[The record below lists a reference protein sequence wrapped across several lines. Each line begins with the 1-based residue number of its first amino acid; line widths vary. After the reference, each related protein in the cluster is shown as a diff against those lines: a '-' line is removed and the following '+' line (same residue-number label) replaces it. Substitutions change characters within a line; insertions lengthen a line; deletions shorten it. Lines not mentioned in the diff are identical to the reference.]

1 MRSGVT
7 YVHVGEAILTIER
20 LHICIA
26 QKGPES
32 PGHRPLPPSGQ
43 LPTAVSLWIALHLLE
58 FDINGFVQPML
69 FWVWLFP
76 LNVIVVRCVR
86 VVCGFYFWVASLAW
100 THASLL
106 THSPVINL
114 PLLYDATADG
124 NMAGTQRGHRSHLA
138 SKRARTH
145 LCCQQPGREAA

>member
-1 MRSGVT
+1 MCTWVKPSSPSRDCTSASPRRALSPLVI
-7 YVHVGEAILTIER
+7 ALR
-20 LHICIA
+20 LPQGNC
-26 QKGPES
+26 
-32 PGHRPLPPSGQ
+32 RP
-43 LPTAVSLWIALHLLE
+43 AVSLWIALHLLE
-58 FDINGFVQPML
+58 FDVNGFAQPML

-124 NMAGTQRGHRSHLA
+124 NMAGTQRGHLA

-145 LCCQQPGREAA
+145 LCCQQAGREAA